1 MRDYIPFVR
10 TIDLILRFECNMVQ
24 YGYLSFHFKYK
35 AHYEF
40 GNPFQA
46 TIMKHEFDGKIIETK
61 G

>member
-1 MRDYIPFVR
+1 
-10 TIDLILRFECNMVQ
+10 MVQ